1 MRFRLILLA
10 TALAGSISA
19 GICRAE
25 NMAVVNGVAITR
37 EAFTKGLENGIGLSE
52 NFQAG
57 RRVLDALIGMQVIKE
72 ELKARGLTISEEELQ
87 VTLVALKKSIAAS
100 GGSFEEFLK
109 QTGASEAD
117 ILPQLELDLALRKL
131 AVSDAEVEQY
141 LKANAK
147 PTDVLEQRV
156 KYYSMAFM
164 TKEAA
169 EAASKEA
176 REGKK
181 DFATIAQERGAIKT
195 SVPPTQLL
203 TATTGPAPFKME
215 GITSPDPNFLKQLF
229 AAPAGQVSEPLSI
242 KLGVPL
248 ETTATTAEGKT
259 ETKKLGSAQREF
271 WIVAKVIAHEAEY
284 SQDDKNNAR
293 EKLFQQK
300 ASSGEVARYV
310 NGLKVKAKITIPEA
324 RYKSLV
330 EDYQRLATAPPPPPL
345 IAAPAPAPAAAPAAK
360 TDAPAVAPAK

>member
-10 TALAGSISA
+10 TALAVSISA

-25 NMAVVNGVAITR
+25 NVAEVNGVAITR
-37 EAFTKGLENGIGLSE
+37 EDFTKGLENGIGLSE

-57 RRVLDALIGMQVIKE
+57 RRVLDALIGLQVIKD
-72 ELKARGLTISEEELQ
+72 ELKARGLKISEEELQ
-87 VTLVALKKSIAAS
+87 VTLAALKKSIAAS
-100 GGSFEEFLK
+100 GGTYEELLK

-117 ILPQLELDLALRKL
+117 ILSQFELTLALRKL
-131 AVSDAEVEQY
+131 AISDAEVEQY

-147 PTDVLEQRV
+147 PTDTMLEKV

-181 DFATIAQERGAIKT
+181 DFATIAKERGAIKT
-195 SVPPTQLL
+195 SAPPTQLL
-203 TATTGPAPFKME
+203 TATTGPAPFKLE
-215 GITSPDPNFLKQLF
+215 GTLAPDPNFLKQLF

-248 ETTATTAEGKT
+248 ETTQATAGGKT
-259 ETKKLGSAQREF
+259 EIKKLGSEPREF
-271 WIVAKVIAHEAEY
+271 WIVAKIVAHESEY

-330 EDYQRLATAPPPPPL
+330 EDYQRLAAAPPPPPL